1 MRPCHSSYNFY
12 NRLFIILKLTVNI
25 LDSLLLKKASKAILL
40 TIKIIKQAVY
50 YLKVE
55 INTLGGLLFSKKA
68 INFAPFFHVH
78 ILFVVVHL
86 GPSFLLHVSLALVIL
101 APIILVVVHLAPV
114 FHVHVLLATGQPNSA
129 FLFKHIV
136 SASIVLEHQDSSSTR
151 LLHGQVVDCVSYKQS
166 GLFVVVHLGSVS
178 LAHINLVVVH
188 LAVFHVQVLIGP
200 GLPNSAFLL
209 KHMVSASSVLEHQ
222 DSSMAKLL
230 AVYHT
235 QSGLETDF
243 NCQFSNFYG
252 ALDWIL
258 DLPRRAKK
266 W

>member
-68 INFAPFFHVH
+68 INFAPFLHVH

-136 SASIVLEHQDSSSTR
+136 SASIVLEHRTAARPDS
-151 LLHGQVVDCVSYKQS
+151 C
-166 GLFVVVHLGSVS
+166 
-178 LAHINLVVVH
+178 
-188 LAVFHVQVLIGP
+188 
-200 GLPNSAFLL
+200 
-209 KHMVSASSVLEHQ
+209 MV
-222 DSSMAKLL
+222 KLL
-230 AVYHT
+230 TVYHT
-235 QSGLETDF
+235 HRVDSL
-243 NCQFSNFYG
+243 
-252 ALDWIL
+252 L
-258 DLPRRAKK
+258 
-266 W
+266 